1 MFGRKRKEE
10 DRFIAL
16 LTEQAAKT
24 VRGIEMLENCLL
36 TPDQAGVDKL
46 SAIEMDAD
54 ETRRIMIDD
63 LHNTFV
69 TPIDRE
75 DLFNLSLYIDDML
88 DYAFTTLEELV
99 FFGVQGD
106 QHLHRMVSLVRQEAE
121 QLHLACQRLSANPR
135 VAGDHARRA
144 KKLENEV
151 DHLYRVAVADLYSKC
166 NDPANLPALLKQ
178 REVYRHVSN
187 MSDRA
192 DTAANVFGMVVMKL
206 S

>member
-88 DYAFTTLEELV
+88 DYAFTTLE
-99 FFGVQGD
+99 
-106 QHLHRMVSLVRQEAE
+106 
-121 QLHLACQRLSANPR
+121 
-135 VAGDHARRA
+135 
-144 KKLENEV
+144 
-151 DHLYRVAVADLYSKC
+151 
-166 NDPANLPALLKQ
+166 
-178 REVYRHVSN
+178 
-187 MSDRA
+187 
-192 DTAANVFGMVVMKL
+192 
-206 S
+206 